1 MKKIFR
7 RNRKFLSRYNLKN
20 PPIFV
25 FSRTFSVSCQTFKKQ
40 GNNFNKAVLLRK
52 KEKKKKKDAVIDFAK
67 KVDSYLFKN
76 QLYLNHKCK
85 DPFLKVLM
93 SYINMID

>member
-1 MKKIFR
+1 M
-7 RNRKFLSRYNLKN
+7 
-20 PPIFV
+20 
-25 FSRTFSVSCQTFKKQ
+25 
-40 GNNFNKAVLLRK
+40 LLRK

-93 SYINMID
+93 SYINMIDWELFTCCTCKSFSKYSPNDFGYIFMVK